1 MLVSFKN
8 GIDISAI
15 DLSIFGTVGS
25 AIISLLP
32 SKVYDISL
40 RRLILLFRILINA
53 DISIAFLNDT

>member
-32 SKVYDISL
+32 SKVYDKLKKANPTVPNI
-40 RRLILLFRILINA
+40 
-53 DISIAFLNDT
+53 DKC